1 MIESGDCVFASFE
14 EYKDKIPEL
23 CHTMQQYYVT
33 WISPNYYMSL
43 AAVIYRYF
51 PPFSCNGKWE
61 ISVGLSS

>member
-1 MIESGDCVFASFE
+1 MTGSADFVFDSFE
-14 EYKDKIPEL
+14 EYKEKIPEL

-51 PPFSCNGKWE
+51 
-61 ISVGLSS
+61 